1 MKHPPI
7 EPWYCEIKK
16 AEIQP
21 QNLERHLTTCSYCLE
36 TYQAWQ
42 EVERALLRL
51 PLHAPTSG
59 FANRWQ
65 SYARVR
71 SQQTQEAFW
80 KWSVGLV
87 SVALLVIA
95 SMVTLLIL
103 FFDSSFVTEMISNI
117 IRMLSRLPLTWLQL
131 RYAFTF
137 WLREIPPY
145 WIATFGL
152 FLYAWTILPLGTWL
166 YAFIKFTSRGVKPS

>member
-1 MKHPPI
+1 MKHLPT
-7 EPWYCEIKK
+7 EVWFCETKK

-21 QNLERHLTTCSYCLE
+21 QDLERHLSTCSHCFE

-42 EVERALLRL
+42 EVERALLSP
-51 PLHAPTSG
+51 PLHAPTPG

-65 SYARVR
+65 SYALAR
-71 SQQTQEAFW
+71 SRQTQQTFW
-80 KWSVGLV
+80 KWSVGLA
-87 SVALLVIA
+87 SVALLVVT

-103 FFDSSFVTEMISNI
+103 FFDSAVVAEAISNI
-117 IRMLSRLPLTWLQL
+117 IRMLSRLPFTWLQL
-131 RYAFTF
+131 RYALTF

-152 FLYAWTILPLGTWL
+152 FLYTWTILPLGTWL
-166 YAFIKFTSRGVKPS
+166 YALTKFTSRGVKSP